1 MEKKKIFL
9 LDAMALIY
17 RAYYALIRSPRI
29 TTTGLDTSAA
39 FGFTNTLYDI
49 LKNEK
54 PSHIGVVFDSHGPTF
69 REEEFE
75 DYKANREATPD
86 GILSMIPYIK
96 RIIDAFGIPVLEMQG
111 FEADDIIGTLAK
123 KAEKE
128 GFEVFMMTSDK
139 DFGQLLSDN
148 IHMYRPARMG
158 EKAQIIKSADF
169 CQKYGIKEPEQ
180 FIDILGLWGDAVD
193 NIPGVP
199 GVGEKT
205 AQKLIEQFG
214 SIENMLENT
223 SDIKSEKL
231 RQRVEENA
239 EQAKLSKMLAT
250 IVLDVPVDFKEDELK
265 YKDVNLQ
272 DLKAVFDELE
282 FRTIAKRVFTDF
294 SLTPP
299 PTTDG
304 KKSEMIFSDGDG
316 TPNLF
321 SSLDDDESFQSAS
334 LFQNFR
340 NSDFQIIEVNNIA
353 EAENAMAEI
362 EKATLLGISID
373 GPMKNIIDIYPI
385 GFSVAVSENKA
396 FYFAINNKNLLPF
409 IEKIILLPTEKSTY
423 DLKNKASFFK
433 SLDLAF
439 PLNCHDMMLANYLN
453 HPEMRLQYSS
463 LSEQHLKYEPIDLDE
478 IFNGKKHSQN
488 IKDFQENSHTN
499 VINGLG
505 EHAILNLKLKE
516 KLCNQLQKNGLYELY
531 KNVELPLAE
540 VLYDMERAGVSI
552 DKEALLSF
560 SKELEKQIKD
570 IENQVFELSGEH
582 FNIAS
587 PKQLGDILF
596 EKLLPDVKA
605 KRTKT
610 KQYQTGEE
618 VLKKIEDK
626 HPVVPLVLEF
636 RGLTKLKST
645 YVDALPPLINPQTQ
659 KIHATFNQA
668 VTATGRLSSTNPNM
682 QNLPIR
688 TEQGRE
694 IRKAVVSSG
703 DDFVLISADYS
714 QIELRVIASLS
725 GDKAMSEAFEKGLD
739 IHSATAARVFGI
751 DDQDVDADQRRKAKA
766 VNFGIIYGISSFG
779 LAEQLGVSRFEAA
792 DLIKSY
798 FVQYPGIKA
807 YIENQVQ
814 IAKDNGYVETILHRR
829 RYLSDINSKNAMIRN
844 FAERNA
850 VNAPIQGS
858 AADMIKVA
866 MINIHKRFKESQIK
880 SSMIMQI
887 HDELVFDVHKSEI
900 DKVKEIVLEEMKS
913 AIPLNIPVEVEI
925 EVGKNWLE
933 AH

>member
-1 MEKKKIFL
+1 M
-9 LDAMALIY
+9 
-17 RAYYALIRSPRI
+17 
-29 TTTGLDTSAA
+29 
-39 FGFTNTLYDI
+39 
-49 LKNEK
+49 
-54 PSHIGVVFDSHGPTF
+54 
-69 REEEFE
+69 
-75 DYKANREATPD
+75 
-86 GILSMIPYIK
+86 
-96 RIIDAFGIPVLEMQG
+96 
-111 FEADDIIGTLAK
+111 
-123 KAEKE
+123 
-128 GFEVFMMTSDK
+128 
-139 DFGQLLSDN
+139 
-148 IHMYRPARMG
+148 
-158 EKAQIIKSADF
+158 
-169 CQKYGIKEPEQ
+169 
-180 FIDILGLWGDAVD
+180 
-193 NIPGVP
+193 
-199 GVGEKT
+199 
-205 AQKLIEQFG
+205 
-214 SIENMLENT
+214 
-223 SDIKSEKL
+223 
-231 RQRVEENA
+231 
-239 EQAKLSKMLAT
+239 
-250 IVLDVPVDFKEDELK
+250 
-265 YKDVNLQ
+265 
-272 DLKAVFDELE
+272 
-282 FRTIAKRVFTDF
+282 
-294 SLTPP
+294 
-299 PTTDG
+299 
-304 KKSEMIFSDGDG
+304 
-316 TPNLF
+316 
-321 SSLDDDESFQSAS
+321 
-334 LFQNFR
+334 
-340 NSDFQIIEVNNIA
+340 
-353 EAENAMAEI
+353 
-362 EKATLLGISID
+362 
-373 GPMKNIIDIYPI
+373 
-385 GFSVAVSENKA
+385 
-396 FYFAINNKNLLPF
+396 
-409 IEKIILLPTEKSTY
+409 
-423 DLKNKASFFK
+423 
-433 SLDLAF
+433 
-439 PLNCHDMMLANYLN
+439 
-453 HPEMRLQYSS
+453 
-463 LSEQHLKYEPIDLDE
+463 
-478 IFNGKKHSQN
+478 
-488 IKDFQENSHTN
+488 
-499 VINGLG
+499 
-505 EHAILNLKLKE
+505 
-516 KLCNQLQKNGLYELY
+516 
-531 KNVELPLAE
+531 AE